1 MPAELT
7 LDDVSCQECRLSWCT
22 VQPPMQQVSFQLQ
35 VNLVACDLLLEAE
48 RIRWIE
54 LHSEAQ
60 QDGFHVYEH
69 VT

>member
-1 MPAELT
+1 MPAGLT
-7 LDDVSCQECRLSWCT
+7 LDDISRQERRLSWRT
-22 VQPPMQQVSFQLQ
+22 VQPPVQQISFQLQ

-48 RIRWIE
+48 RIRRVK